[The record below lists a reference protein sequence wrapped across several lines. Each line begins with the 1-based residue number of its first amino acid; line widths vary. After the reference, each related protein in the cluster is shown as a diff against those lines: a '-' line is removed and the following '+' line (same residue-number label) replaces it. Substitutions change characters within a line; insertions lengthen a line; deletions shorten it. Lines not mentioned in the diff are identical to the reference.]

1 MELLKNL
8 QWRYATKNFDPEKKV
23 NKVDLEKL
31 KRAIQLSVSSY
42 GLQFYKVL
50 IIEDLE
56 IRKELKPDSWNQNQI
71 TDASHL
77 FVFCNYSEV
86 KTEDINAFIHL
97 TAKTR
102 NINYDDLHGYGDF
115 ISSKLNEKTKAQQTN
130 WLERQPYLAL
140 STLLMACAE
149 LKIDACPME
158 GFETDKYNEILG
170 LKEKGLNACVIAS
183 IGYRKSDDH
192 SQHLPKVRK
201 PMDLL
206 FEEIKQAVEHPVLNF
221 S

>member
-8 QWRYATKNFDPEKKV
+8 EWRYATKKFNPERKV
-23 NKVDLEKL
+23 NKADLEKL

-50 IIEDLE
+50 IIEDQE
-56 IRKELKPDSWNQNQI
+56 IRNELKPVSWNQNQI
-71 TDASHL
+71 IDASHL
-77 FVFCNYSEV
+77 FVFCNYNEI

-102 NINYDDLHGYGDF
+102 NIKYDDLQGYGDF
-115 ISSKLNEKTKAQQTN
+115 ISAKLNEKTKAQQTN

-158 GFETDKYNEILG
+158 GFEAEEYNNILG
-170 LKEKGLNACVIAS
+170 LEEKGLNACVIATV
-183 IGYRKSDDH
+183 GYRVPGDDSRH
-192 SQHLPKVRK
+192 TPKVRK
-201 PMDLL
+201 PMEHL
-206 FEEIKQAVEHPVLNF
+206 FEVVKQAAQVAV
-221 S
+221 